1 MLPTKNVTSGRYF
14 PFLGISDGTMDI
26 VTTSRHMTIRNDSAR
41 QEKSN
46 GVNIKS
52 VAQLD
57 AELLT
62 SEPGSATNF
71 MPN

>member
-1 MLPTKNVTSGRYF
+1 MDTVTRSWRMANQDDRACQA
-14 PFLGISDGTMDI
+14 L
-26 VTTSRHMTIRNDSAR
+26 
-41 QEKSN
+41 SN

-62 SEPGSATNF
+62 SEPGSATDF
-71 MPN
+71 IPN